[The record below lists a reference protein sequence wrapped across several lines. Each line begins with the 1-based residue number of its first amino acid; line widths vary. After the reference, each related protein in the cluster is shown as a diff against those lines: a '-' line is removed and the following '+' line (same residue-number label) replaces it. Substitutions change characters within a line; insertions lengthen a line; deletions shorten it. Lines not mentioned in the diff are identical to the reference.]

1 MTGELLIKILGA
13 LITIV
18 IALVSAYVIPYV
30 KTKMGETN
38 FALLLG
44 YIDAGVRCAEQLYTA
59 EQWQE
64 KKQYVLDYVKGL
76 IDKVVHIKLSDA
88 EIDTLI
94 EGAVNQIKHG
104 KE

>member
-44 YIDAGVRCAEQLYTA
+44 YID
-59 EQWQE
+59 
-64 KKQYVLDYVKGL
+64 
-76 IDKVVHIKLSDA
+76 I
-88 EIDTLI
+88 
-94 EGAVNQIKHG
+94 VNISLHFFLKDV
-104 KE
+104 